1 MPKTIAITPSWYW
14 PAGVQRVVGVPPFT
28 LPELLVERRA
38 RRDPEGLAAVDSSG
52 RLSNAELAAR
62 VAEAAAAG
70 PPSPEALSSEVPT
83 VDGLVALLGALGA
96 GVPLRFDSS
105 GRAAAG
111 TPAGGLPA
119 AGNGAGRL
127 HDPLVALAAGPE
139 GDLAWHT
146 QRSLL
151 AGGLSLAAF
160 LELGAERPWL
170 STFPLGTWEG
180 LYGVVTPLAAGAPV
194 VLSAPGEASLE
205 AIVREGAGGAFTD
218 LDAAYRTS
226 REAKRDVKAVRG
238 VMSHMLLSTG
248 GMFDPDQRRRVGKMF
263 ETAALSIFGLPET
276 GPIFAAHPSW
286 YIDEAIGIPMTNAH
300 VVPVDP
306 RSLVPVQT
314 LWELV
319 ESARVTVF
327 SPMLTAGYEGGAH
340 AERFHDGRFVTSLMA
355 SSDANGMIYLL
366 PD

>member
-14 PAGVQRVVGVPPFT
+14 PAGVQRVVGVPPFS

-38 RRDPEGLAAVDSSG
+38 RRDPGGLAAVDAG
-52 RLSNAELAAR
+52 ERLTNAELAAR
-62 VAEAAAAG
+62 VSEAAAA
-70 PPSPEALSSEVPT
+70 PVAADALSSPVPT
-83 VDGLVALLGALGA
+83 VAGLVALLGALAA
-96 GVPLRFDSS
+96 GVPLRFD
-105 GRAAAG
+105 
-111 TPAGGLPA
+111 PAGAATAGSPA
-119 AGNGAGRL
+119 TGVPGGNGAGRL
-127 HDPLVALAAGPE
+127 HDPLVALAVADG

-151 AGGLSLAAF
+151 AGGLSLGAF
-160 LELGAERPWL
+160 LALGPDRPWL

-180 LYGVVTPLAAGAPV
+180 IHGIVTPLAAGAPV
-194 VLSAPGEASLE
+194 VLGPPGEGALE
-205 AIVREGAGGAFTD
+205 LIVREGAGAAFTD
-218 LDAAYRTS
+218 LDSAYRTS

-238 VMSHMLLSTG
+238 VLSYLLLSTG

-263 ETAALSIFGLPET
+263 ETAALTIFGRPDT

-327 SPMLTAGYEGGAH
+327 SPMLTVGYEGGAH
-340 AERFHDGRFVTSLMA
+340 EERFHDGRFVTSLIA